1 MRSLRAL
8 TAPLLALPLLAL
20 AGCSGAGP
28 GADIGAG
35 GPRSASSA
43 PVSPKPSPSQSP
55 VTPPAAPAPPATP
68 AEPARTSACT
78 ATAGLDTTA
87 LGTYLKGLRASD
99 SKDVPSLFVVD
110 DGVYFRLKDT
120 QPPCEALAVKLG
132 HFRVDLARSTDS
144 AGYEFTYGPIRTR
157 TLAVGPHEGKVDG
170 SEPPATARC
179 AGVLSVVYLGRD
191 LAVGDLPRDLRLSAK
206 DAVLDWSLVDVR
218 RDGVLGAVFKP
229 PAGAR
234 DC

>member
-8 TAPLLALPLLAL
+8 TAPLLTLPLLAL
-20 AGCSGAGP
+20 AGCSAAGS

-43 PVSPKPSPSQSP
+43 PASPTPSSSASPVAPPVSP
-55 VTPPAAPAPPATP
+55 TPPP
-68 AEPARTSACT
+68 EPARTSACT

-87 LGTYLKGLRASD
+87 LGTYLKGLKASD

-132 HFRVDLARSTDS
+132 HFRVDMVRSTDS
-144 AGYEFTYGPIRTR
+144 AGYDFTYGPIRTR

-179 AGVLSVVYLGRD
+179 AGVLSVIYLGRD
-191 LAVGDLPRDLRLSAK
+191 LVVGDLPHDLRLPAK

>member
-1 MRSLRAL
+1 MRSLRAF

-20 AGCSGAGP
+20 AGCGGG

-35 GPRSASSA
+35 GPRPASSA
-43 PVSPKPSPSQSP
+43 PSSSPSSSSP
-55 VTPPAAPAPPATP
+55 VPPPASPATP
-68 AEPARTSACT
+68 SEPARTAACT

-87 LGTYLKGLRASD
+87 LGTYLKGLKASD
-99 SKDVPSLFVVD
+99 SKDVPSLFIVD

-120 QPPCEALAVKLG
+120 QPPCEAVTVKLG
-132 HFRVDLARSTDS
+132 HFRVDMARSADS
-144 AGYEFTYGPIRTR
+144 AGYSFTYGPIRTR
-157 TLAVGPHEGKVDG
+157 TLAVGPAEGKADG

-179 AGVLSVVYLGRD
+179 AGVLSVVYVGRD
-191 LAVGDLPRDLRLSAK
+191 LAVGDLPHDLPLPPK
-206 DAVLDWSLVDVR
+206 DSVLDWSLVDVR